1 VDNGHVRISQFH
13 GTYDSTLKKYSGSS
27 VDIIPGVVWNPDNKW
42 WEISFPVT
50 GFSGFYLT
58 TINSALPLTLL
69 NFTEK
74 KEGSSVV
81 LKWQTTN
88 EINSRQFV
96 IERSNV
102 SAFNDI
108 GTIPAQSTKGINN
121 YNFTDENPYRGKNL
135 YRLKMMD
142 FDGHFTYSDVI
153 TINFSAS
160 NPSLKLYPNPTK
172 SILNLKITSEKSE
185 IIKLKITD
193 ALGKVVYQKILEVN
207 AGENIRSV
215 NVRRLPAG
223 TYYLNINQN
232 NTSEKIGFV
241 KE

>member
-1 VDNGHVRISQFH
+1 
-13 GTYDSTLKKYSGSS
+13 
-27 VDIIPGVVWNPDNKW
+27 
-42 WEISFPVT
+42 
-50 GFSGFYLT
+50 
-58 TINSALPLTLL
+58 
-69 NFTEK
+69 
-74 KEGSSVV
+74 
-81 LKWQTTN
+81 
-88 EINSRQFV
+88 
-96 IERSNV
+96 
-102 SAFNDI
+102 
-108 GTIPAQSTKGINN
+108 
-121 YNFTDENPYRGKNL
+121 TDENPYRGKNL